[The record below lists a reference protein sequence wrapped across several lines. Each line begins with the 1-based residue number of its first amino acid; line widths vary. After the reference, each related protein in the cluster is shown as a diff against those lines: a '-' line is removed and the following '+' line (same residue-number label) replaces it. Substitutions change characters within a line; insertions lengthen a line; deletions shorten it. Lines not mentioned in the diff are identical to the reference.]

1 MKELTLK
8 TINNP
13 KSPSKPFEIRM
24 PLDDGHMYCT
34 CPVGQM
40 AAGPASHCEHLQ
52 ALNSA
57 VDAAMR

>member
-13 KSPSKPFEIRM
+13 NSPSEPFEIRM
-24 PLDDGHMYCT
+24 PLDDNPMYCT
-34 CPVGQM
+34 CPEGR
-40 AAGPASHCEHLQ
+40 SNCEHLQ

-57 VDAAMR
+57 VDEAMR